1 MVSGKSVEDRRAII
15 DRILTETVEAHRRF
29 MTVPLDPLLAA
40 VEAIRQ
46 ALSRGGKVLVF
57 GNGGSAADAQHFAG
71 ELVGRFVRERRAL
84 SAVALSADTSI
95 LTAVANDH
103 GYSHVF
109 VRQVEALG
117 REGDV
122 SFGISTSGNSA
133 NVLAGL
139 AVAKDKGLY
148 TIGLTGETGGEMEKL
163 VDVLFRVPSTS
174 TPRIQ
179 EAHRLIG
186 HVLCELIDHHLFP
199 EAYSNA

>member
-122 SFGISTSGNSA
+122 AFGISTSGNSE
-133 NVLAGL
+133 NVRVGL
-139 AVAKDKGLY
+139 EAARMQGL
-148 TIGLTGETGGEMEKL
+148 TSVGLTGGDGGL
-163 VDVLFRVPSTS
+163 VGREVEIHINVPDVVV
-174 TPRIQ
+174 PRIQ
-179 EAHRLIG
+179 EVHRTVI
-186 HVLCELIDHHLFP
+186 HIICELIECDMP
-199 EAYSNA
+199 IESP

>member
-1 MVSGKSVEDRRAII
+1 MTSMEEALHKIVEESQRVQSEFFKLSTAE
-15 DRILTETVEAHRRF
+15 ILEV
-29 MTVPLDPLLAA
+29 A
-40 VEAIRQ
+40 VTIGNH
-46 ALSRGGKVLVF
+46 LKTGSKVLLF
-57 GNGGSAADAQHFAG
+57 GNGGSSADAQHIAAEFI
-71 ELVGRFVRERRAL
+71 GRFLAER
-84 SAVALSADTSI
+84 SAMPAIALSADTAV
-95 LTAVANDH
+95 LTAIANDF
-103 GYSHVF
+103 GYHRVF
-109 VRQVEALG
+109 ARQLEALAKK
-117 REGDV
+117 GDTAIA
-122 SFGISTSGNSA
+122 ISTSGNSA